1 MMVCMSPVIATRIL
15 RNGDD
20 EEVVVTL
27 YAPVESSQVE
37 DEWGCSWRI
46 EGLPD
51 GRSVQMTAFGIDA
64 VQAMVIALAMI
75 GDHLEGERER
85 CDLTFLDHPE
95 LGFPVTRLPR
105 NGKSVDLS
113 IRLPL
118 LRDQDLTPA

>member
-1 MMVCMSPVIATRIL
+1 MMVSMSQVIATRTL
-15 RNGDD
+15 RAGDH
-20 EEVVVTL
+20 EVLVTV

-51 GRSVQMTAFGIDA
+51 ERVVQMTNFGIDA
-64 VQAMVIALAMI
+64 VQALILALAMI

-105 NGKSVDLS
+105 NGRSVDLS

-118 LRDQDLTPA
+118 LNDKDLASA